1 MPSDAERIERL
12 RAEVRR
18 HDRLYYVEAA
28 PEISDREYDRLLD
41 ELKRLEADHPELV
54 TPDSPTRRVGGE
66 PIEGFRTVEHAVAML
81 SIDNTYDESE
91 LREFDARVHRAL
103 GDEPVAYLVDPKIDG
118 VAVSLR
124 YEGGRLVLAATRG
137 DGRRGDDITSN
148 ARTIR
153 SIPLA
158 LAGEHL
164 PDVLEVRGEVC
175 WPRSTFNRTNAR
187 RAAEGLDTFANPRNG
202 AAGTLKQL
210 DPRIVAG
217 RGLAF
222 LAHSLGAMSRP
233 VAPTAGETMRRLAG
247 WGVPTNRHATV
258 CADIDETLAAIE
270 AWLDRRG
277 DVDYE
282 TDGMVVKVDDLA
294 LRERLGA
301 TSRYPRWCIA
311 YKYQAERALA
321 VLKQVSAQVG
331 RTGVITP
338 VAHFEAVALGGTQ
351 VSKASLHNYDEIARL
366 DVRIGDT
373 IAVEKAGEIIPRVLD
388 VKKEIRRASAKPIE
402 APTHCPACGMELEW
416 EPPKPRHTAYRCT
429 NEDCEFYMVRRQRIA
444 PPEKCRTKGTD
455 RGCDK
460 PVEKVD
466 HMVDLRCTNPE
477 CPARLREGLRFFAG
491 RNQMDIDT
499 LGPAVVDALVRG
511 GIVKHFADLYRLTRD
526 DLIGLVVAESVSE
539 GGQAVVQR
547 MQDKSTVKLLAAIQA
562 SKCRGLGRVLA
573 ALGIPKV
580 GATLCEEIAHE
591 FGNMEALLQSTE
603 EEIRQKLSRRKADR
617 ESGKADKPSSSSAAR
632 RLAKKVHGFFQGQ
645 AGTRALGTVC
655 MEAPLTQENV
665 LRLRVPGF
673 SQTRIL
679 GKRLPLLREHF
690 STLGELAQAS
700 EREIYEALAERSVV
714 ARNLHRF
721 LHSTS
726 GQRIVAELSDV
737 GVEMTSRQGTPT
749 PGGEAAEPPLAGKT
763 VVVTGVLEGF
773 SRKGAQDAIKAAG
786 GRAAST
792 VSKKTDFVVVGE
804 SPGSKADKARKLG
817 VEIIDEAEFRRRL
830 GRG

>member
-311 YKYQAERALA
+311 YKYQAERAET
-321 VLKQVSAQVG
+321 VLRSVDFQVG
-331 RTGVITP
+331 RLGTITP
-338 VAHFEAVALGGTQ
+338 VAHFDPVRLAGTT
-351 VSKASLHNYDEIARL
+351 VSNASLHNFDQVARL
-366 DVRIGDT
+366 DVRVGDT
-373 IAVEKAGEIIPRVLD
+373 ILVEKAGEIIPQVVQVLHD
-388 VKKEIRRASAKPIE
+388 RRPADAGPI
-402 APTHCPACGMELEW
+402 APPKACPSCGGELEW
-416 EPPKPRHTAYRCT
+416 ETPPAGYAAFQCHNSACQ
-429 NEDCEFYMVRRQRIA
+429 DFLARRKEKIEKARGKH
-444 PPEKCRTKGTD
+444 PEVCPKCR
-455 RGCDK
+455 R
-460 PVEKVD
+460 EREEVD
-466 HMVDLRCTNPE
+466 HLTALRCINPE
-477 CPARLREGLRFFAG
+477 CAAQFRERLEFFAG
-491 RNQMDIDT
+491 RNQMDIEN
-499 LGPAVVDALVRG
+499 LGPAIIDQLVDHGLVR
-511 GIVKHFADLYRLTRD
+511 HFADLYALKDRRDELVALERMAEKSVQNLLEAVEASKERGPARLLASLGIQHVGPYYAEQIVRKFPNLEDLLFTSED
-526 DLIGLVVAESVSE
+526 DLRQELDAHKYRLERRIAHRVHERLRSLDASAAGDLRGPHVDMAQWLKDLRVKMLHENRVRQLARRFGDPGSILRATEDEIRE
-539 GGQAVVQR
+539 GIKEEAAVVRALRTFFHTQVGRSIVQSLKAAGVR
-547 MQDKSTVKLLAAIQA
+547 M
-562 SKCRGLGRVLA
+562 
-573 ALGIPKV
+573 
-580 GATLCEEIAHE
+580 
-591 FGNMEALLQSTE
+591 
-603 EEIRQKLSRRKADR
+603 KA
-617 ESGKADKPSSSSAAR
+617 GSAAGTER
-632 RLAKKVHGFFQGQ
+632 GGG
-645 AGTRALGTVC
+645 AGNAV
-655 MEAPLTQENV
+655 
-665 LRLRVPGF
+665 
-673 SQTRIL
+673 
-679 GKRLPLLREHF
+679 
-690 STLGELAQAS
+690 
-700 EREIYEALAERSVV
+700 
-714 ARNLHRF
+714 
-721 LHSTS
+721 
-726 GQRIVAELSDV
+726 
-737 GVEMTSRQGTPT
+737 
-749 PGGEAAEPPLAGKT
+749 LAGKT